1 MSYGAFFPGA
11 ARNTPFSVSD
21 FRLSSPRPLV
31 GSMPPL
37 AESIHQSEAF
47 SPNNPDA
54 SLLVLESSLYPPP
67 WSHFEGVFHLY
78 R

>member
-1 MSYGAFFPGA
+1 
-11 ARNTPFSVSD
+11 
-21 FRLSSPRPLV
+21 
-31 GSMPPL
+31 MPHL